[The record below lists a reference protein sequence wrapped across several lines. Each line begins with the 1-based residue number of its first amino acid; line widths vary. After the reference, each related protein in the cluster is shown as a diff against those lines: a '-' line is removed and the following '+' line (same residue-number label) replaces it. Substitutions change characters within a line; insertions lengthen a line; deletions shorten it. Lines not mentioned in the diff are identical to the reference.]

1 MSHNTL
7 THYYETSFALMQH
20 HKYSISEL
28 ENMMPWELE
37 IYTGLLINFLKE
49 EKERLDREQKNRR

>member
-7 THYYETSFALMQH
+7 KHYYETSFALMQH

-49 EKERLDREQKNRR
+49 EKEQLETERRKMK